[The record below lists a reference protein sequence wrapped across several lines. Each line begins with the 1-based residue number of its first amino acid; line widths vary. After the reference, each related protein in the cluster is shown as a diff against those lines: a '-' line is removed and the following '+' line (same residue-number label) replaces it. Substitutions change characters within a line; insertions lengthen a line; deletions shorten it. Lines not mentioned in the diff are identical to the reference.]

1 MMILSGPWTEWAEAA
16 EPSAVTIG
24 VFDGVHRGHRALI
37 GSLNPDLTRTVLT
50 FDPHPLEVL
59 RPGANPRLITTVE
72 ERLPLLR
79 KAGVAQVGILDL
91 GEIKDLEPQAFVDSV
106 LVDKLRVGQ
115 LVVGSDFRFGKD
127 RAGDVDL
134 LRGDEQFEVTV
145 IDLIED
151 IEGVVSSSRIRS
163 LIEAGRMTVAAEEL
177 GSRFTTTGVV
187 MGGDRRGREIGFP
200 TANFMPPARK
210 VIPAIGIYAALAHV
224 EGDVHEAA
232 VNVGTRPTFGAG
244 ELLIEAFLL
253 DFDADLYGKEITI
266 EFVEY
271 IRPEL
276 KFASVEDLVTRMNDD
291 VERTRAILGALNVS

>member
-1 MMILSGPWTEWAEAA
+1 M
-16 EPSAVTIG
+16 TIG

-37 GSLNPDLTRTVLT
+37 QSLDPGLARTVLT

-59 RPGANPRLITTVE
+59 RPDANPRLITTVE
-72 ERLPLLR
+72 ERLPLLEQ
-79 KAGVAQVGILDL
+79 AGVARVGILDL
-91 GEIKDLEPQAFVDSV
+91 GEIKDLDPEVFVDAV
-106 LVDKLRVGQ
+106 LVGKLSVGQ
-115 LVVGSDFRFGKD
+115 LVVGADFRFGRD

-134 LRGDEQFEVTV
+134 LRSDGRFEVLV

-163 LIEAGRMTVAAEEL
+163 LIEAGRMTVVAEEM
-177 GSRFTTTGVV
+177 GSRFLTTGVV
-187 MGGDRRGREIGFP
+187 KGGDRRGREIGFP
-200 TANFMPPARK
+200 TANFTPPERK

-224 EGDVHEAA
+224 EGEVHRAA

-253 DFDADLYGKEITI
+253 DFDGDLYGKELTV

-276 KFASVEDLVTRMNDD
+276 KFATVEDLVTRMDDD
-291 VERTRAILGALNVS
+291 VAQIRVILDGMKNVS